1 MQFSD
6 GYYNHHPMV
15 DYYNAMDPESY
26 GEAPPGVELGIQ
38 DIGMSVPMG
47 ISAQNVAG
55 IYSKIRMGAGSL
67 EIGFPGVGS
76 GQRQAQT
83 PEMYGKDQRQA
94 LRELGMIN
102 EIKFTTHAAYNVMG
116 MTGQDQQGNFA
127 LTRGRIAQ
135 KEVERAVD
143 FAADVAGGGSVVV
156 HTGEWERP
164 LTEIRIP
171 YEDKNYSREDASP
184 NRRLLF
190 KKRITEDAY
199 AQFQLIDD
207 RTGQCFTTAQKD
219 RLVAYPVWNRHDRKE
234 PYIDKNGKKVNAGD
248 YIDYEGNLIENPLDP
263 ARGRV
268 PKFNENTGRFETT
281 YLSWD
286 NFKSVAEET
295 NRLLKKNLM

>member
-102 EIKFTTHAAYNVMG
+102 EVKMTTHAAYNIQG

-127 LTRGRIAQ
+127 LTRARIAQ
-135 KEVERAVD
+135 HEVQRAID

-164 LTEIRIP
+164 LTEIKIP
-171 YEDKNYSREDASP
+171 DEP
-184 NRRLLF
+184 RLLF
-190 KKRITEDAY
+190 SRRNASPHDRLMFKKRVTEDAD
-199 AQFQLIDD
+199 AQFQLVDD
-207 RTGQCFTTAQKD
+207 RTGQAFTTAQKD
-219 RLVAYPVWNRHDRKE
+219 RLVAYPVWNRHEGKT
-234 PYIDKNGKKVNAGD
+234 PYTDGNGKTVNSGD
-248 YIDYEGNLIENPLDP
+248 YIDYEGSLIEDPLDP
-263 ARGRV
+263 
-268 PKFNENTGRFETT
+268 
-281 YLSWD
+281 L
-286 NFKSVAEET
+286 
-295 NRLLKKNLM
+295 